1 MRCEVAIAM
10 LCYNANLQTE
20 INKKLWGK
28 KYKHDTLTIGCKRGG
43 GGKGG
48 REGYF
53 GFPGYFSANELP
65 RNGGGRLNPYRDST

>member
-28 KYKHDTLTIGCKRGG
+28 NTNMTRLRLVANGEVEGR
-43 GGKGG
+43 GKGG
-48 REGYF
+48 IF
-53 GFPGYFSANELP
+53 WFSRIFLCQ
-65 RNGGGRLNPYRDST
+65 

>member
-20 INKKLWGK
+20 INKKLCRK

-43 GGKGG
+43 GGKGEG
-48 REGYF
+48 RDILVFQDISLPMNCQGMGEG
-53 GFPGYFSANELP
+53 G
-65 RNGGGRLNPYRDST
+65 